1 MSEVWSLGVP
11 TGEKVLRTVAV
22 YAALALR
29 LRVAGKRNLAQLNS
43 FDLVVVLLLSNVVQ
57 NALIGPDNS
66 LTGGLL
72 AAAVLLGTNALVVR
86 AVSRSDRAVRLFEG
100 QDVPLVRDGR
110 FLDRSL
116 RREGLRRADV
126 EAALRAQGADGAG
139 DVAQASL
146 SPGGSIVVW
155 LRPARMGATQ
165 ADVEA
170 LHQRLDAIQ
179 RALTDVPADE
189 PHPERGDD
197 GDDPRRICA
206 SGSRTRRT
214 TP

>member
-22 YAALALR
+22 YAALALL

-100 QDVPLVRDGR
+100 QDVPLVRDGL

-139 DVAQASL
+139 DVAEASL

-155 LRPARMGATQ
+155 LRPARMGATH
-165 ADVEA
+165 ADVQA
-170 LHQRLDAIQ
+170 LHRRLKAIQ
-179 RALTDVPADE
+179 RAITGVAAGAPLPAE
-189 PHPERGDD
+189 PEDSSPG
-197 GDDPRRICA
+197 
-206 SGSRTRRT
+206 
-214 TP
+214 

>member
-11 TGEKVLRTVAV
+11 AGEKVLRTVAV
-22 YAALALR
+22 YAALALL

-66 LTGGLL
+66 VTGGLL

-126 EAALRAQGADGAG
+126 EAALRAQGADGAA
-139 DVAQASL
+139 DVAEASL

-155 LRPARMGATQ
+155 LRPARMGASQ

-170 LHQRLDAIQ
+170 LHRRLDNIQ
-179 RALTDVPADE
+179 RA
-189 PHPERGDD
+189 
-197 GDDPRRICA
+197 IA
-206 SGSRTRRT
+206 SGPDPAQREDPARAR
-214 TP
+214 PVP